1 MKDQLIFQAVF
12 LVAVFVAY
20 LGLNYLFGLFLGW
33 LWRWV
38 DDPLLD
44 FIQAVGRVAINVLA
58 IAGLACGEYLHFTG
72 RLF

>member
-1 MKDQLIFQAVF
+1 MKDQLIFQVVF

-38 DDPLLD
+38 
-44 FIQAVGRVAINVLA
+44 VINLLA
-58 IAGLACGEYLHFTG
+58 IAGLVYGEYLHFTG